1 MEILIFAALAA
12 YLFFR
17 LWSVLGTQNEKG
29 DFLNRSTPIK
39 GEVGDNVILL
49 PQKQPKKSPFP
60 ELHQLSSEV
69 QQELKKL
76 SDLDSSFNLTS
87 FLKGARAA
95 FGMTIEAFS
104 DGDLISLQKLLA
116 PHVYNQFYSVI
127 ESRSAK
133 KLTVKTEIKDIT
145 ISDLTKIEIKEGEAF
160 ISLRFVSNQIVTTLN
175 EEGQIIDNPSKLAVL
190 MTDLWTFRREISA
203 TTPNWQLTETRSEK

>member
-29 DFLNRSTPIK
+29 NFLNRSTPLK
-39 GEVGDNVILL
+39 GEVSDNVIVL
-49 PQKQPKKSPFP
+49 PQKQPKNLLFP
-60 ELHQLSSEV
+60 DLHQLSSEV
-69 QQELKKL
+69 QQDLKRL
-76 SDLDSSFNLTS
+76 SDLDPSFNLTS

-116 PHVYNQFYSVI
+116 PHVYDQFYSVI

-145 ISDLTKIEIKEGEAF
+145 ISDLTKVEIIGGEAF
-160 ISLRFVSNQIVTTLN
+160 ISLRFISNQMVTTLN
-175 EEGQIIDNPSKLAVL
+175 EEGQITDNPSKITVP